1 MSKSETLRRYL
12 LFVVS
17 LFFSAIGVAF
27 IKHGALGV
35 APTSAVANILSLKFT
50 KLTLGAWVTA
60 WNILL
65 ILGQVLILR
74 SKFSPIQ
81 LLQLPLSFLFGWFT
95 DLGMLLVDKLPVNS
109 YFSCMAFLIIGIF
122 IRGFGVSLSV
132 IANII
137 LNSSEAFIK
146 AISDTYNK
154 SFGNTK
160 IVFDIANVI
169 LAAGLSLVFFGNIVE
184 IREGTI
190 ISALLT
196 GIAVN
201 IFNKLLT
208 EPLNALMTRTGIRT
222 SRGRRDTVNP
232 AEAA

>member
-17 LFFSAIGVAF
+17 LFFSALGVAF

-35 APTSAVANILSLKFT
+35 SPTSSVANILSLKFT

-60 WNILL
+60 WNLLL
-65 ILGQVLILR
+65 ILGQVVILR
-74 SKFSPIQ
+74 SNFSAIQ

-95 DLGMLLVDKLPVNS
+95 DLGMVIVDKFPVHG
-109 YFSCMAFLIIGIF
+109 YAGCMAFLIIGII

-137 LNSSEAFIK
+137 LNSNEAFIK
-146 AISDTYNK
+146 AISNTYNK

-160 IVFDIANVI
+160 IVFDITNVI

-190 ISALLT
+190 IAALLT
-196 GIAVN
+196 GFAVN

-208 EPLNALMTRTGIRT
+208 DPLNTVMTCRHIRAT
-222 SRGRRDTVNP
+222 KSRKAANT